1 MIELIDVISRVRD
14 LFYENGWIEFHK
26 GDFLFSG
33 DLLFFKEEDAK
44 MLFVVDVS
52 RDVKPRRRAKRDGYL
67 LWNEFKDQAEVY
79 YSYAIPGRTCRTAY
93 KCNRKV
99 YCKAEKLRR
108 LRSMR

>member
-1 MIELIDVISRVRD
+1 MFELFDVKTRVRK
-14 LFYENGWIEFHK
+14 LFYENGWIELNK
-26 GDFLFSG
+26 GDFWFSG

-52 RDVKPRRRAKRDGYL
+52 CNTKPRRRAKRDGYL

-79 YSYAIPGRTCRTAY
+79 YSYAIPGRTCRTAH
-93 KCNRKV
+93 KCNPKV